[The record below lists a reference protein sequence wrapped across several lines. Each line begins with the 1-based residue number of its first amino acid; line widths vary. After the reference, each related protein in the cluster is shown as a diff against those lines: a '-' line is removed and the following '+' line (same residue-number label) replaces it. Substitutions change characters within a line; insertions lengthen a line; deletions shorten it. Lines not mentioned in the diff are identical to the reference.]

1 MLSAVLA
8 APLELKHDKDVEV
21 YTEQDLT
28 TVRYSGDGRR
38 VAAASFDGGIT
49 MWDSR
54 WFRTTAECN
63 PDPQTHQTASWQ
75 FKASPACHDCPVLA
89 LAWAPDGKT
98 LASGSGDVPRFQA
111 DPDDHGNRGKP
122 GWEDLKEPDVTLKQ
136 WDARTLEQPIA
147 EVYGAHY
154 AAVSAI
160 EFSPDGTTV
169 ASAGHDGA
177 VKLWAA
183 GTLSKT
189 GQRRRAHD
197 DWILSITWS
206 PDGAALATA
215 GREGTIKFW
224 RPLGQAVA
232 DKAGALIEASAPAQL

>member
-98 LASGSGDVPRFQA
+98 LASGSGDVPRFQS
-111 DPDDHGNRGKP
+111 DP
-122 GWEDLKEPDVTLKQ
+122 
-136 WDARTLEQPIA
+136 
-147 EVYGAHY
+147 
-154 AAVSAI
+154 
-160 EFSPDGTTV
+160 
-169 ASAGHDGA
+169 GHTPSG
-177 VKLWAA
+177 
-183 GTLSKT
+183 
-189 GQRRRAHD
+189 
-197 DWILSITWS
+197 
-206 PDGAALATA
+206 
-215 GREGTIKFW
+215 
-224 RPLGQAVA
+224 
-232 DKAGALIEASAPAQL
+232 